1 MNPGM
6 DHTLSIASPR
16 EAVDVAALVNRAYRP
31 AMAMGGW
38 THEAKW
44 VRGPRTAA
52 PQVMALMSN
61 GAVFLTIKDPR
72 GGLIACVQ
80 VSKTDAAACIGM
92 LATDPA
98 LQGMGLGTRM
108 LEAAERYAVE
118 SGMPRTVVIN
128 VLECRSEL
136 VAFYE
141 RRGYRR
147 TGVVHPYPL
156 ADGLGVP
163 VTEGVKVMEM
173 AKMMKGRH
181 TDTHAQ
187 SVARMLDQ
195 GFASQA
201 QPKSLQLQ
209 SGES

>member
-6 DHTLSIASPR
+6 DHTLSIASHG
-16 EAVDVAALVNRAYRP
+16 EAADVAALVNRAYRP

-38 THEAKW
+38 THEAQW

-52 PQVMALMSN
+52 PQLMALMSN
-61 GAVFLTIKDPR
+61 GAVILTIKDPR

-80 VSKTDAAACIGM
+80 VSMTDAAACIGM
-92 LATDPA
+92 LATDPE

-108 LEAAERYAVE
+108 LEAAERHAVE
-118 SGMPRTVVIN
+118 SGMPRTAVIN

-156 ADGLGVP
+156 DDGLGVP
-163 VTEGVKVMEM
+163 VTEGMTVIEM
-173 AKMMKGRH
+173 AKRIEERP
-181 TDTHAQ
+181 TDGHAQ
-187 SVARMLDQ
+187 ALAPVLDQ
-195 GFASQA
+195 GFASRG
-201 QPKSLQLQ
+201 QPKNFHLQ